1 MLDIDVAT
9 DQRSLAMLQDALS
22 QLPDAEYQDITVIW
36 DNREKLTGE
45 STNNAGGQ
53 PDSIRRR
60 HPGSLA
66 VLPLTGASQG
76 RRQRYI
82 PTD

>member
-1 MLDIDVAT
+1 MLDIDVAA
-9 DQRSLAMLQDALS
+9 DQRSLATLQDALS

-36 DNREKLTGE
+36 DNGENLTGG

-53 PDSIRRR
+53 PGSIRQR

-66 VLPLTGASQG
+66 VLPLTGACQG